1 MLKKKL
7 ILITTFLGISFL
19 LTGLC
24 FASPLNLIAPGSGES
39 DVPVDGYF
47 QWGQGPAGT
56 VKYVLDIDQFT
67 QSEDNILPTVCS
79 GGVCSFAFLDLSVGN
94 INYLSSY
101 TWRIT
106 AYNASGVP
114 IDSSLDYTFS
124 TEQAPAPPSNGGNG
138 GNGGGIPIGI
148 INPLDADT
156 LGEAINNLLNFLF
169 FVGMA
174 IGPIL
179 IIYAAFLLLTAA
191 GDAAKVNR
199 AKTIIFWTLISLA
212 IILLARGLP
221 SVVQQILST

>member
-1 MLKKKL
+1 MLKRKL
-7 ILITTFLGISFL
+7 ILIAAILGLSFSL
-19 LTGLC
+19 AGFC
-24 FASPLNLIAPGSGES
+24 FASPLSLIAPGNGEG

-47 QWGQGPAGT
+47 QWSQGPAGT

-106 AYNASGVP
+106 AYNAESIP
-114 IDSSLDYTFS
+114 IDSSSDYTFS
-124 TEQAPAPPSNGGNG
+124 TEQAPAPPPNGGNG

-169 FVGMA
+169 FLGMA

-199 AKTIIFWTLISLA
+199 AKTIIFWTLIALA
-212 IILLARGLP
+212 IILLAKGLP
-221 SVVQQILST
+221 SALKEMFSS